1 MLENVDWAHA
11 WDACPCTPHPLRALV
26 AHTWFRGTNQ
36 KPTCTRAPC
45 DAETHTCLHVTLYGS
60 GCVERWGVKTWLSV
74 NSIFFSPSRKKVYS
88 RREGN
93 NVQQKVVSQCLASI
107 DWVHCAQSP
116 CIVGE
121 GKGER
126 VGGRELVSR
135 RLHVAVHVSPS
146 LSHLS
151 IRAPLWFSER
161 WDQG

>member
-1 MLENVDWAHA
+1 MRCL
-11 WDACPCTPHPLRALV
+11 PPHPPPPASSGCTHMV
-26 AHTWFRGTNQ
+26 QGNQSEAHMH
-36 KPTCTRAPC
+36 TCTMRCRNTHLPPR
-45 DAETHTCLHVTLYGS
+45 DAVCCMEV
-60 GCVERWGVKTWLSV
+60 GVWRGEELRHDFQSILFSFLLPEKKLS
-74 NSIFFSPSRKKVYS
+74 NK
-88 RREGN
+88 N